1 MAFDLN
7 DHSENELISDVAD
20 RLHGRNTSGGK
31 YLHKAGVYGNV
42 IRMKLGGGKKI
53 EDKTIYVIPLG
64 LPNSLRL
71 RRFGINRFMVE
82 DYYVE
87 AAFQVGELKEDKI
100 QGYFVTSKEL
110 LEKELLTESVLEK
123 GEEDYLTNLLE
134 RCDLNKVASNIIE
147 KIRPS
152 LEV

>member
-1 MAFDLN
+1 MRSA
-7 DHSENELISDVAD
+7 EEAC
-20 RLHGRNTSGGK
+20 
-31 YLHKAGVYGNV
+31 
-42 IRMKLGGGKKI
+42 KL
-53 EDKTIYVIPLG
+53 
-64 LPNSLRL
+64 
-71 RRFGINRFMVE
+71 
-82 DYYVE
+82 VE